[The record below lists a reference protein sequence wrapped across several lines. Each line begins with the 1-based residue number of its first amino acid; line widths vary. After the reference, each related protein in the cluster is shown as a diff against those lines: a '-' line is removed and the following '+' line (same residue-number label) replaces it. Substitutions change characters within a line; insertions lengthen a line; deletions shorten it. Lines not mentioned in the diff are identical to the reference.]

1 MMNNSVNDN
10 ILNNPS
16 LTISKIKFNNDKEIF
31 FNDDDIVIFVG
42 ANNVGKSRAL
52 KDIKDDILEKK
63 TDKVIIKEIE
73 YKDSNFTEK
82 NMQNFFKNNYDNEME
97 KNGDYNITIDRNNAQ
112 YYDKNHFKN
121 ILLNKKQFYKVLFS
135 FLSTENRLNMTSPIS
150 YNFIEDKVSLNI
162 MRKLEKDTQAITK
175 LNDILNSCFGKT
187 IDISEEVNNNSLSKL
202 YKFGTK
208 EEISKTINTNTR
220 EARSLLES
228 LDDLNEQGDGIRSA
242 VAILSSLIAN
252 EHTLYLIDE
261 PETFLHPPQARILGN
276 NIVELSK
283 NKQCFISTHNIDL
296 IRGILENKS
305 SRIKIIKINRNE
317 NKNEFHIIDNAS
329 ISRIANDKNL
339 KYSNIL
345 NGLFYSTVVLCEN
358 ESDCKFYSAILE
370 HLDSNIYQNVL
381 FCAVGGKDQFKIII
395 PLLQKLKINYVIIA
409 DLDLIDNRERL
420 KNLLN
425 SIEENKYA
433 QISEA
438 HNNFLNLFE
447 QGTDNQIKKQKAI
460 KEEILS
466 LFTKDDYM
474 SEETAN
480 KIKLTLKNISY
491 LKLLKNTGKSCLPAG
506 KCTMEYDKIIEF
518 LNMNNIYVVECGEI
532 ERFITQVDGH
542 GNSWVE
548 NVFNIY
554 PLLEEPV
561 YDDVKKF
568 IKNIFNIDGKKGEN
582 NE

>member
-175 LNDILNSCFGKT
+175 LNDILNSCFGKA